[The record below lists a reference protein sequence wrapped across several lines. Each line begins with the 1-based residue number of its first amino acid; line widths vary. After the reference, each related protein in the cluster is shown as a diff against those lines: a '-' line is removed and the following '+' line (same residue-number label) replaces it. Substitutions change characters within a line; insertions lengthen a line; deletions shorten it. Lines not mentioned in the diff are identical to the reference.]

1 MCGACGSAAGDWAE
15 PLVSGAARRQ
25 SIARLY
31 SGLCPGLGVSA
42 FGRGW
47 TIRTATG
54 AGSVAAG
61 LSDLARLSAAKL
73 RPTSWEG
80 LESQLPEA
88 GAPVPEDYSDYVP
101 LRGMEPARLTLQGH
115 RVLGSSGA
123 PTHLRLAAFL
133 LGVAALGHGVAYADF
148 AGRSQPFRL
157 WARDGQVVGAEEL

>member
-1 MCGACGSAAGDWAE
+1 MCGACGAAAGDWAE
-15 PLVSGAARRQ
+15 PLVSGVARRQ

-31 SGLCPGLGVSA
+31 SGLCPGLSVSA

-47 TIRTATG
+47 TVRTATG

-73 RPTSWEG
+73 HLTSWEG
-80 LESQLPEA
+80 IESQLPQA
-88 GAPVPEDYSDYVP
+88 GALTPEDYSDYVP
-101 LRGMEPARLTLQGH
+101 LRGMEPAQIALPGH
-115 RVLGSSGA
+115 RVLGSSGT

-133 LGVAALGHGVAYADF
+133 LGVAALDHAVVYTDF